1 MGNLSDLYTLTRL
14 LKEFDLPVSPIL
26 EYAIREKL
34 ESLGG
39 NIDDYQNMSVNHFD
53 NISQSLRVEFLDGT
67 IICEADP
74 VDTLERTISIIGP
87 HLVEILCFSEEMLR
101 PNDIDL
107 VSKTKCSDKRYVPYL
122 RLMDNG
128 YYLFTKSS
136 LEAQKQQL
144 EIISKALSL
153 NLIVEVV

>member
-1 MGNLSDLYTLTRL
+1 MGNITDLYTLTRL

-26 EYAIREKL
+26 EYAIREKI

-39 NIDDYQNMSVNHFD
+39 NLEDCQRMSD
-53 NISQSLRVEFLDGT
+53 ISSSIRVEFPDGMVV
-67 IICEADP
+67 CEVAP
-74 VDTLERTISIIGP
+74 LDTLEKTINIIGP
-87 HLVEILCFSEEMLR
+87 QLVESLCFSEEALR

-107 VSKTKCSDKRYVPYL
+107 VSKVKCDDKRYVPFL

-128 YYLFTKSS
+128 YYLFTKLS
-136 LEAQKQQL
+136 LYEQKQQL

-153 NLIVEVV
+153 NLSVEVV